1 MVASLLGENGSLRLK
16 KTLMMKWRGIRL
28 DFPQNGLDI
37 KKELITQRHSL
48 SYPQRI
54 LLELL

>member
-28 DFPQNGLDI
+28 DLPQNGLDI